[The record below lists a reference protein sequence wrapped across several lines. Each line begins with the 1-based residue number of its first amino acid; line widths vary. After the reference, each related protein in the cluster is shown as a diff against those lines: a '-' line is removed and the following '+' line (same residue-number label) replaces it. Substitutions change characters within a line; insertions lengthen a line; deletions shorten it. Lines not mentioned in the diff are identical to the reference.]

1 MCRKNFLYLRF
12 NLLTTLIFFNIH
24 SYMKKTYLTPAMD
37 EAGMM
42 VGRIICQSG
51 NSGNTEDFGK
61 GTGFSFD
68 LFEGFKPF

>member
-1 MCRKNFLYLRF
+1 MYWKNFLYLQF
-12 NLLTTLIFFNIH
+12 NHTDIFYIH

-51 NSGNTEDFGK
+51 TSGNTEDFGK

-68 LFEGFKPF
+68 LFEGFRPF

>member
-1 MCRKNFLYLRF
+1 
-12 NLLTTLIFFNIH
+12 
-24 SYMKKTYLTPAMD
+24 MKKTYLTPAMD